1 MRSERHTAEAVHPVV
16 RHLRGLPAA
25 VLLAMAAAA
34 LLAGGASSSAA
45 LAADGGEIL
54 QDDGTGDTDDGSP
67 DDPDEP
73 SPPDGGGQTPPVTPP
88 TEPGPP
94 DPTPTPTATPTPT
107 PTATPTPTP
116 TATPTPTPTA
126 TPSPTPTATP
136 TPTPTATPSPTPTA
150 TPSPTPTMSAS
161 PSPAPGG
168 TTPSTASPPSGTSSA
183 ASGPRPS
190 PGSTALA
197 PLAGTYLTPPGSTAA
212 LTGGATATD
221 PVAAAE
227 EAIPI
232 PRVGARPPE
241 PRGDETAGDAAADET
256 PRPREPTD
264 TPTGTAED
272 ADDEVSVAMQPPA
285 ASGGGGRGLV
295 PAVLATSLLALLGG
309 AVAYRRGGPPPAR
322 TPQDEPPGHLVGSMS
337 AAPASTSGS
346 PALQTESPASTVATA
361 ARPASRA
368 RRDRVR
374 PGYAIS
380 PALARGRRDMGLA
393 AVSLGLLPVGVA
405 VALAALYD
413 AGLGGLTAR
422 PVGWLAAA
430 LAGALT
436 WVGVRWILALPDT
449 RPRLLGRRD
458 EYLQRRLLWAQE
470 VAASLATAQTY
481 AAAGSSARQ
490 ALELAA
496 RDDPTSPINRALSAT
511 GSAGAEPWDPDDLRL
526 ATFLETVQD
535 APNGSVAGQL
545 LDQGARLAHEER
557 DRALDRQLQ
566 LLSVRAL
573 GPLLLCFVPA
583 AALVVA
589 ATML

>member
-1 MRSERHTAEAVHPVV
+1 
-16 RHLRGLPAA
+16 
-25 VLLAMAAAA
+25 
-34 LLAGGASSSAA
+34 
-45 LAADGGEIL
+45 
-54 QDDGTGDTDDGSP
+54 
-67 DDPDEP
+67 
-73 SPPDGGGQTPPVTPP
+73 
-88 TEPGPP
+88 
-94 DPTPTPTATPTPT
+94 
-107 PTATPTPTP
+107 
-116 TATPTPTPTA
+116 
-126 TPSPTPTATP
+126 
-136 TPTPTATPSPTPTA
+136 
-150 TPSPTPTMSAS
+150 
-161 PSPAPGG
+161 
-168 TTPSTASPPSGTSSA
+168 
-183 ASGPRPS
+183 
-190 PGSTALA
+190 
-197 PLAGTYLTPPGSTAA
+197 
-212 LTGGATATD
+212 
-221 PVAAAE
+221 
-227 EAIPI
+227 
-232 PRVGARPPE
+232 
-241 PRGDETAGDAAADET
+241 
-256 PRPREPTD
+256 
-264 TPTGTAED
+264 
-272 ADDEVSVAMQPPA
+272 
-285 ASGGGGRGLV
+285 
-295 PAVLATSLLALLGG
+295 
-309 AVAYRRGGPPPAR
+309 
-322 TPQDEPPGHLVGSMS
+322 
-337 AAPASTSGS
+337 
-346 PALQTESPASTVATA
+346 
-361 ARPASRA
+361 
-368 RRDRVR
+368 
-374 PGYAIS
+374 
-380 PALARGRRDMGLA
+380 MGLA